1 MTYHTKR
8 HKLIGLASAT
18 ALMGSLMLAGAY
30 SQAASLSAEQRLNAQ
45 GDRKIA
51 SADGSL
57 PTDRHFWDAL
67 ALEPQDAWSRL
78 RASLQWQDGN
88 HEPRVQ
94 QWIDHYRQS
103 PHNIV
108 EITERARP
116 WLAWIVEQVEERGL
130 PGEIALIPF
139 VESSFDPTARSH
151 RGAAGLWQFMP
162 GTGDALG
169 LRRVRGYDGRLD
181 VVASTRAALD
191 YIELQADQWYEGD
204 LELSLAA
211 YNAGAGTVN
220 RARRNALA
228 QGESGDYWSLSLPRE
243 TMNYVPKLKAIAA
256 IINDPDKYQVALP
269 EIEDA
274 PAFAKIPVERPLAL
288 DEAARLSGVTRD
300 ELAEL
305 NPALTGGT
313 ANPNQAPVLLVPYD
327 YADTLMASLESP
339 AAPAEGEGADR
350 YVVRQGDSLSA
361 IASRQGVSVAQIR
374 QANGL
379 NGDVIQPGQVLDLP
393 GQSLASR

>member
-1 MTYHTKR
+1 MTYHTQR
-8 HKLIGLASAT
+8 RKLIGLASAT
-18 ALMGSLMLAGAY
+18 ALLGALMAGVS
-30 SQAASLSAEQRLNAQ
+30 SQAAPLSPEKRAAAQ
-45 GDRKIA
+45 TELTRA
-51 SADGSL
+51 AL
-57 PTDRHFWDAL
+57 PATPHFWDAL
-67 ALEPQDAWSRL
+67 ALEPRDAWSRL
-78 RASLQWQDGN
+78 RASFQWQDELS
-88 HEPRVQ
+88 EPRVQ
-94 QWIDHYRQS
+94 QWIDHYRAS

-116 WLAWIVEQVEERGL
+116 WLAWIIEQVEERDL

-169 LRRVRGYDGRLD
+169 LRRAGGYDGRLD

-191 YIELQADQWYEGD
+191 YLELQAEQWYDGD

-220 RARRNALA
+220 RARSAALSR
-228 QGESGDYWSLSLPRE
+228 GETGDYWSLSLPRE

-256 IINDPDKYQVALP
+256 IINDPEQFQVALP

-288 DEAARLSGVTRD
+288 DEAARLSGVTSS

-305 NPALTGGT
+305 NPALTNGT
-313 ANPNQAPVLLVPYD
+313 AHPNQARVLLVPAD
-327 YADTLMASLESP
+327 RADTLMARLDTPASP
-339 AAPAEGEGADR
+339 AGDAES
-350 YVVRQGDSLSA
+350 YVVQQGDSLSA
-361 IASRQGVSVAQIR
+361 IASRQGVSVSQIR
-374 QANGL
+374 QVNGL
-379 NGDVIQPGQVLDLP
+379 NGDIIQPGQVLDLP
-393 GQSLASR
+393 HQSLASR

>member
-8 HKLIGLASAT
+8 RMLIGLAST
-18 ALMGSLMLAGAY
+18 TTLLGSLLAGSVY
-30 SQAASLSAEQRLNAQ
+30 SQAATLNPEQRQNAPFAATSTHQ
-45 GDRKIA
+45 TRQ
-51 SADGSL
+51 L
-57 PTDRHFWDAL
+57 PTEQHFWDAL
-67 ALEPQDAWSRL
+67 ALEPRDAWSRL
-78 RASLQWQDGN
+78 RASFQWQESLD
-88 HEPRVQ
+88 EPRVQ
-94 QWIDHYRQS
+94 QWIDHYRAS

-116 WLAWIVEQVEERGL
+116 WLAWIVEQVEARGL

-169 LRRVRGYDGRLD
+169 LRRARGYDGRLD
-181 VVASTRAALD
+181 VVASTGAALD

-220 RARRNALA
+220 RARRNAVSSGKA
-228 QGESGDYWSLSLPRE
+228 GDYWSLSLPRE

-256 IINDPDKYQVALP
+256 IIDDPDQYRVALP
-269 EIEDA
+269 DIEDA
-274 PAFAKIPVERPLAL
+274 PAFAKIPVHRPLGL
-288 DEAARLSGVTRD
+288 DEAARLSGASRG

-305 NPALTGGT
+305 NPALGNGT
-313 ANPNQAPVLLVPYD
+313 AHPGQARVLLVPAD
-327 YADTLMASLESP
+327 RADTLMARLVTPSSP
-339 AAPAEGEGADR
+339 AGSGEGT
-350 YVVRQGDSLSA
+350 YVVQNGDSLSA
-361 IASRQGVSVAQIR
+361 IASRQGVSVSQIR

-379 NGDVIQPGQVLDLP
+379 SGDVLQPGQVLDLP
-393 GQSLASR
+393 RESIASR